1 MKLLKLLAVMTL
13 ACSAAF
19 AAEVSFEASVDR
31 LQTAFEDP
39 VQLELVVRTT
49 DPDITTRPLMPPR
62 LPGFSVGGSS
72 SSVSREGDTI
82 IRRYTYELRPAAS
95 GEVRI
100 PALQLE
106 YTDSLGTDTLSSQP
120 IAVQVGEPVPEP
132 VSSDTPLWVAIVAA
146 VVLAVG
152 VWWWVRRSNQAR
164 REIRSDWHGT
174 LREQLEEAEKL
185 ARRQDYR
192 VFCEKAIHLVIRVL
206 ERRYETKLAGHTAGD
221 LVKFLNEKGVDRG
234 QIESCEE
241 LTRFCETV
249 KYASGEA
256 DADSASRAAACLRN
270 LVEPMLE

>member
-1 MKLLKLLAVMTL
+1 LILNLKLWRLIFARTEGIMKLLKLLAVMTL

-132 VSSDTPLWVAIVAA
+132 ALELRPGWNLIGPVN
-146 VVLAVG
+146 G
-152 VWWWVRRSNQAR
+152 VDFADYPG
-164 REIRSDWHGT
+164 IRSIQGWDGRHYAPRT
-174 LREQLEEAEKL
+174 A
-185 ARRQDYR
+185 ARNGEGRH
-192 VFCEKAIHLVIRVL
+192 A
-206 ERRYETKLAGHTAGD
+206 TA
-221 LVKFLNEKGVDRG
+221 R
-234 QIESCEE
+234 
-241 LTRFCETV
+241 
-249 KYASGEA
+249 
-256 DADSASRAAACLRN
+256 
-270 LVEPMLE
+270 